1 MIYLDNAATT
11 YPKPKSVIKTVK
23 KSMRRFGANPGRSG
37 YKMAVD
43 TAEAVYNSREAL
55 KDFFGAQGAENI
67 VFTQNCTAALN
78 TCIKGLAEK
87 GGNFVCSSLEHNA
100 VIRPLEKLKLDGVCD
115 YIIADTDINNDDI
128 TVNNFDKAVNDKT
141 LAVIITA
148 ASNVFGFVLP
158 IKRISQICKKR
169 GIPLIVDAAQAAGII
184 PINVGELGIDFLCVA
199 AHKGLYAPTGL
210 GVLVINSDILP
221 DTLAEGGTGSN
232 SLSPLQPDFL
242 PDRFESG
249 TPATA
254 SIISVKESLK
264 MINRI
269 GLGEIYSHE
278 YLLMKNLEDGL
289 REMNKVRLYT
299 SFSSSQRL
307 APVLSFNVKGYSSEQ
322 TASVLAE
329 KGICVRAGYHCSLLA
344 HKTFDTLETG
354 TVRVSPS
361 IYTKKSDI
369 NLLLNCIYKL

>member
-1 MIYLDNAATT
+1 MIYLDNDATT